1 MLRAFLN
8 ISNHIV
14 SNAGYH
20 PNIENSV
27 KAYEHRNETQA
38 NLRVLKQFSLKATE
52 DDVGY
57 V

>member
-38 NLRVLKQFSLKATE
+38 NLRLLKQFSLKAT